1 MNQWQYE
8 QYKQMDEFSRQ
19 RIVSEV
25 KAEKLVQQLR
35 IYHPGMFARMM
46 FRLAN
51 WMIAKG
57 QGLRRRYE
65 IPSAHHSQGP
75 SRNLI

>member
-1 MNQWQYE
+1 MNHWQYE

-19 RIVSEV
+19 RIISEIR
-25 KAEKLVQQLR
+25 AEKLVRQLR
-35 IYHPGMFARMM
+35 IYHPGIFARMM
-46 FRLAN
+46 FSLAN

-57 QGLRRRYE
+57 HGLRRRYE
-65 IPSAHHSQGP
+65 IPSAHRSQDP

>member
-8 QYKQMDEFSRQ
+8 QYKQIDDYSRQ
-19 RIVSEV
+19 RIIAEV
-25 KAEKLVQQLR
+25 RAERVVRQLR
-35 IYHPGMFARMM
+35 IYHPGIFARMM

-65 IPSAHHSQGP
+65 IPSAHRSQDP
-75 SRNLI
+75 SRSLI